1 MFLKSVWKLPSY
13 HGNAQEAWNKYLKS
27 AIDCQKTATQ
37 VKVDEESWVSLEP
50 QICDKIVLEVF
61 EGAEGLLLL
70 VLNNCKSKTF
80 DILSSSFL

>member
-37 VKVDEESWVSLEP
+37 VKVDEES
-50 QICDKIVLEVF
+50 
-61 EGAEGLLLL
+61 
-70 VLNNCKSKTF
+70 
-80 DILSSSFL
+80 